1 MGDVETAHDRGS
13 DSLEA
18 PVKRPIARNPRGH
31 RIPVTSESMSSRI
44 SRPVTALL
52 GAVLL
57 SVLPPSSSPA
67 TALQQPGA
75 SDVYERG
82 MALKAQGDW
91 QGALSTWQ
99 RARRETDGYDPRIGI
114 AFIETVTEELAFEHY
129 ETASEMLLWGF
140 SGTDIESHRETVA
153 AEVARLLPIL
163 PARDTA
169 EWNRRLES
177 GDPGLLREIKRFWIE
192 KDPTP
197 STDTNERLL
206 EHWERIAYARDHFA
220 RNRSSPYGTDDRGTI
235 YVRFGPPDKEQ
246 AGVMNV
252 EFELQIRAR
261 RFVDRDVL
269 RRYDAAPS
277 YEIWAYNDLNPEDVT
292 WYLFG
297 NENGSGPFR
306 LLEGPWDLISDA
318 ARSAGSRQ
326 RTPGQI
332 RAAHY
337 MELFYYSELAH
348 VGGPFAQRFSELE
361 SVWDRA
367 QARVANEGP
376 DALVAPPEGA
386 LETVST
392 RFRQEDQIGPR
403 YPARVPVLS
412 EYEGVRRELELVAM
426 PLRVLSAENEPQ
438 IAITAL
444 SAPRV
449 RLGRGASMPSQG
461 ASVAERR
468 VDHTLIV
475 RDEALEEIGR
485 LTEEVSSSLS
495 GDISTFLLR
504 HVDRELHY
512 TVLAVSQRGDDDI
525 GVETLAYPGQAHFT
539 TGPPLDPNPSRL
551 EVSDVVTGVDIPPG
565 MNPEGLTFPVIPSRT
580 IWQGDPLRV
589 YLEVYHLARDEN
601 DVGHFRTDFR
611 VVSLDGQGRVDTS
624 RAPVTLSVDLESGEP
639 TSRRMFDINV
649 GDLPIGDYRL
659 EVVISDL
666 VSGQSKTR
674 TAPVRIIP

>member
-1 MGDVETAHDRGS
+1 
-13 DSLEA
+13 
-18 PVKRPIARNPRGH
+18 
-31 RIPVTSESMSSRI
+31 MSSSI
-44 SRPVTALL
+44 SLPATALL
-52 GAVLL
+52 AAVLL
-57 SVLPPSSSPA
+57 SLLPSSSSA
-67 TALQQPGA
+67 AVQQAEA
-75 SDVYERG
+75 SDFYERG
-82 MALKAQGDW
+82 TALKEQGDW
-91 QGALSTWQ
+91 QGALSLWQ
-99 RARRETDGYDPRIGI
+99 EARRELEGYDPRIGV
-114 AFIETVTEELAFEHY
+114 AFIETATEELAFEHY
-129 ETASEMLLWGF
+129 ETASEMFLWGF
-140 SGTDIESHRETVA
+140 SGTDLESYRETVA
-153 AEVARLLPIL
+153 AEVARLLPVL

-169 EWNRRLES
+169 EWNRLLES
-177 GDPGLLREIKRFWIE
+177 GDADLLREIKRFWIE

-206 EHWERIAYARDHFA
+206 EHWERIAYARDHFT
-220 RNRSSPYGTDDRGTI
+220 RYNNSPYGTDDRGTI
-235 YVRFGPPDKEQ
+235 YVKFGPPDKEQ
-246 AGVMNV
+246 AGVMNA
-252 EFELQIRAR
+252 EFELQIRAQNY
-261 RFVDRDVL
+261 VDRDVL

-306 LLEGPWDLISDA
+306 LLDGPWDLISDA
-318 ARSAGSRQ
+318 ARSAASRRQ
-326 RTPGQI
+326 TPGQV
-332 RAAHY
+332 RAAHF
-337 MELFYYSELAH
+337 MELFYYSELAR

-361 SVWDRA
+361 SLWDRA
-367 QARVANEGP
+367 QGRVAGESQTAIVP
-376 DALVAPPEGA
+376 PPEGA

-403 YPARVPVLS
+403 YPAVLPVLS

-426 PLRVLSAENEPQ
+426 PLRVLSDENEPHL
-438 IAITAL
+438 AITAL

-449 RLGRGASMPSQG
+449 RLDEG
-461 ASVAERR
+461 ASVTEGGANMAQRG

-485 LTEEVSSSLS
+485 LTEQVSSSLS

-512 TVLAVSQRGDDDI
+512 TILATSQRGDDDI
-525 GVETLAYPGQAHFT
+525 GVEGLAYPGQAHFT
-539 TGPPLDPNPSRL
+539 PGPPLDPDPSRL
-551 EVSDVVTGVDIPPG
+551 EVSDVVTGVDIPPR
-565 MNPEGLTFPVIPSRT
+565 MDPEGLTFPVIPSRT

-589 YLEVYHLARDEN
+589 YLEVYHLAMDEN
-601 DVGHFRTDFR
+601 DVGHFRADFR
-611 VVSLDGQGRVDTS
+611 VVPLDGEGRVDTS
-624 RAPVTLSVDLESGEP
+624 RSPVTLSVELESGDA

-649 GDLPIGDYRL
+649 ADLAIGNYRL